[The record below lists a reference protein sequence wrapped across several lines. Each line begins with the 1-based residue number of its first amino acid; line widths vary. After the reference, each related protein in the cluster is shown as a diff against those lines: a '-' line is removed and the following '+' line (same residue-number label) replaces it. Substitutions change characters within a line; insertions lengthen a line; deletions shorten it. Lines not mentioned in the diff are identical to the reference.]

1 MQHTLNTLKLLK
13 SLSRKPI
20 HYFGSDLLEESNV
33 LYPNYRELF
42 NFCDNPSNLK
52 QTTIHEVNHHANKL
66 MLNSISDLR
75 YICSSGEAAK
85 SDYLLSSDADL
96 AQKKR
101 MATRRSRALARTE
114 GRL

>member
-1 MQHTLNTLKLLK
+1 
-13 SLSRKPI
+13 
-20 HYFGSDLLEESNV
+20 
-33 LYPNYRELF
+33 
-42 NFCDNPSNLK
+42 
-52 QTTIHEVNHHANKL
+52 